1 MANVLKGDRYK
12 IAFERIKRAIA
23 NGYPFEA
30 VTLCESIIADRL
42 LSNAKGRGV
51 RFNKKTSLQTL
62 LDNAAAKGGLAKE
75 LSGQLDA
82 WIDERNSVIHEFV
95 KTEPGESP
103 NQSAEEALKDVER
116 AAREGKKLA
125 REVCKWHRDELNK
138 AKRERR

>member
-12 IAFERIKRAIA
+12 VAFERIKLAIA

-30 VTLCESIIADRL
+30 VTLCESIITDRL
-42 LSNAKGRGV
+42 LSNAQGRSAKRIDPKKGMAA
-51 RFNKKTSLQTL
+51 LQEKANL
-62 LDNAAAKGGLAKE
+62 PKE
-75 LSGQLDA
+75 LADA
-82 WIDERNSVIHEFV
+82 LNEWREQRNIAIHEFV

-103 NQSAEEALKDVER
+103 NKSVEEALKDVGR
-116 AAREGKKLA
+116 TAREGKKLA